1 MSATASP
8 ALHWTL
14 AERTKVMAPSAVR
27 EILKISQRADVISF
41 AGGLPSPKTFPVE
54 EFARAC
60 AKVLHDQSTAA
71 LQYSASEG
79 MPSLRR
85 MVAEALPWDVNPDRV
100 LITTGSQQAL
110 DLIAKVFIDPGS
122 RILVETP
129 TYLGALQA
137 FSPMQPVV
145 DGVPA
150 IGEDVDIEA
159 LKALRGT
166 GRDAAR
172 YFYVLPNFQN
182 PSGGMMSDANRSA
195 LADACQA
202 LELPII
208 EDNPYGELWFDQ
220 PPPAPISS
228 RVTDGTVYMG
238 SFSKVLAPGLR
249 LGYIVAPDAVF
260 PKLVQAKQAADL
272 HTPSFNQLIVEEVIK
287 DGFLDRHVP
296 GIRALYKAQRDA
308 MLEALREHMPEGVT
322 WNTPNGG
329 MFLWLRMPEGIDT
342 SALFDT
348 AVANGVAFVPG
359 SAFYASRPDVRTMRL
374 SFVTMPADKIRVG
387 IAKLAAVIRQAQ

>member
-159 LKALRGT
+159 LKAL
-166 GRDAAR
+166 
-172 YFYVLPNFQN
+172 Q
-182 PSGGMMSDANRSA
+182 
-195 LADACQA
+195 
-202 LELPII
+202 
-208 EDNPYGELWFDQ
+208 
-220 PPPAPISS
+220 
-228 RVTDGTVYMG
+228 
-238 SFSKVLAPGLR
+238 
-249 LGYIVAPDAVF
+249 
-260 PKLVQAKQAADL
+260 
-272 HTPSFNQLIVEEVIK
+272 
-287 DGFLDRHVP
+287 
-296 GIRALYKAQRDA
+296 QR
-308 MLEALREHMPEGVT
+308 
-322 WNTPNGG
+322 
-329 MFLWLRMPEGIDT
+329 
-342 SALFDT
+342 
-348 AVANGVAFVPG
+348 
-359 SAFYASRPDVRTMRL
+359 
-374 SFVTMPADKIRVG
+374 
-387 IAKLAAVIRQAQ
+387 